1 MPRPGRN
8 HIIALS
14 NCLIAA
20 WASAAARTAAV
31 PGPERGLP
39 PSHSSASP
47 LLLSASA
54 NANAA
59 GWPSS
64 LSFRWRSDRL
74 GAIAAACANATP
86 PSSPMPHRPN
96 WSLLKLLLSP
106 TTSANRTAP
115 SVPIG
120 LPPSMSSR
128 RPASVPALTAPASRA
143 TPAAHMP
150 FNPRPRAMRCPE
162 AARHP
167 ERRSPTPS
175 VPNPFPLSVSLR
187 TGCAAAAASSSA
199 SASTRAPAGPIRL
212 PWSHRVRA
220 AVSAS
225 AMEGFLEES
234 ASASR
239 SRCDQSKMGKLVSVG
254 AGTRL
259 GESFARQAVS
269 SWPASGSGSGRNA
282 ASMAAGAGGNRGAS
296 SDTRTP
302 FPRAAA

>member
-120 LPPSMSSR
+120 LPPRNGNYEGASWSNAWVNIGPNSRWSIYGALPSMSSR

-150 FNPRPRAMRCPE
+150 
-162 AARHP
+162 
-167 ERRSPTPS
+167 
-175 VPNPFPLSVSLR
+175 
-187 TGCAAAAASSSA
+187 
-199 SASTRAPAGPIRL
+199 I
-212 PWSHRVRA
+212 
-220 AVSAS
+220 
-225 AMEGFLEES
+225 
-234 ASASR
+234 
-239 SRCDQSKMGKLVSVG
+239 DQSRGVARMSPALF
-254 AGTRL
+254 GTQPANGRRHLTL
-259 GESFARQAVS
+259 GRER
-269 SWPASGSGSGRNA
+269 
-282 ASMAAGAGGNRGAS
+282 
-296 SDTRTP
+296 
-302 FPRAAA
+302 